1 MTHFGDNLKK
11 LRRSLRLSQN
21 ELADLMS
28 IAQSTVGM
36 WESGKRTPKIDDMR
50 KLAHM
55 LNVTVSRLLGDSD
68 HKIEILKNAI
78 YVDGN
83 KVEELDRI
91 DVNNIL
97 EHIEGLKERKASSGG
112 QSSRQAP
119 KGAKKILVI
128 EDEKEMCELLYNF
141 LVPYNYRVFLTF
153 NGQMGLEYFQEIKP
167 DAVLLDLSMPD
178 MEGIDVLRI
187 IRKVSDVPVLIITA
201 HPENIVDIH
210 LEELGIEGYICK
222 PFSLKDV
229 LNTLKHIIG
238 E

>member
-1 MTHFGDNLKK
+1 MD
-11 LRRSLRLSQN
+11 
-21 ELADLMS
+21 

-50 KLAHM
+50 KLAHI
-55 LNVTVSRLLGDSD
+55 LNVTVARLLNDSD
-68 HKIEILKNAI
+68 HKIEIIKNSI
-78 YVDGN
+78 YVDGS
-83 KVEELDRI
+83 KVKELDQI

-97 EHIEGLKERKASSGG
+97 EHIEGLKKKKNSSGG
-112 QSSRQAP
+112 PSSGDTP

-141 LVPYNYRVFLTF
+141 LVPHNYKVFMTF
-153 NGQMGLEYFQEIKP
+153 NGQMGLEYFQEIRP
-167 DAVLLDLSMPD
+167 DVVLLDLSMPD

-187 IRKVSDVPVLIITA
+187 LRKVSDVPVLIITA
-201 HPENIVDIH
+201 HPENVVDIH
-210 LEELGIEGYICK
+210 LEELGIEGYISK